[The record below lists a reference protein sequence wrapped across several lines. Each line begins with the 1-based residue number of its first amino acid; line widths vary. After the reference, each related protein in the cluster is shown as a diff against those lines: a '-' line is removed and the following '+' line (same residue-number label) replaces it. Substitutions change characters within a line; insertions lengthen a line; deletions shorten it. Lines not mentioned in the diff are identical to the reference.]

1 MDTRKLL
8 THVTD
13 GGAVYVADNHRFS
26 DASIVVRID
35 ASIGNSDPER
45 IAAELVRRWNDY
57 PQQAERIAKLEEAL
71 KDLFDNCVMVHKH
84 WGDGGNSKQAKEAED
99 RARAL
104 LQTLKTN

>member
-1 MDTRKLL
+1 MDTRKLSH
-8 THVTD
+8 TKGTTVIRC
-13 GGAVYVADNHRFS
+13 N
-26 DASIVVRID
+26 DAHI
-35 ASIGNSDPER
+35 ASVHHDSRTAPREYARNM
-45 IAAELVRRWNDY
+45 AAEIVKRWNEY

-104 LQTLKTN
+104 LQTLKA